1 MESEGQ
7 VPNFDDNKYI
17 MRYLFINIY
26 YTKLHWYL
34 PVCLAYHCFM
44 RLLMSVYITY
54 LPMETSNFKSQAGD
68 LTFHLIRIPET
79 DYLLNICICF
89 NI

>member
-1 MESEGQ
+1 
-7 VPNFDDNKYI
+7 
-17 MRYLFINIY
+17 
-26 YTKLHWYL
+26 
-34 PVCLAYHCFM
+34 
-44 RLLMSVYITY
+44 MSVYITY
-54 LPMETSNFKSQAGD
+54 LPLETSNFKSQAGD